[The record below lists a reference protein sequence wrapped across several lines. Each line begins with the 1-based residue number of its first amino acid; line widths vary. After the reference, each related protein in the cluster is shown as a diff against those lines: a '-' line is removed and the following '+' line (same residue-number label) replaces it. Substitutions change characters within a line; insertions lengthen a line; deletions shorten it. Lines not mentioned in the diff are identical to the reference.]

1 AVRQA
6 REAMS
11 DHLGHRREVV
21 RVGAGLPDP
30 ELPVVGALRH
40 PILEDDH
47 RADRVLPHRVRDVVA
62 LDADRERLEV
72 QRLAQLLERLHAT
85 RPLLLARRLLGH
97 ERVPRV
103 LVRELLQATLLAALR
118 DAHLDTAAALLGE
131 ELRERG
137 QVAGVAR
144 DDDLR
149 RHARRR
155 AVVLEAEGLED
166 RVHVLALGVLEV
178 ERVPVDHLA
187 AAQREDLH
195 DRALALRREADDVD
209 GADRLPLDRL
219 ALDEMLH
226 GEEPVAVARRI
237 LEPLVARRLVHL
249 LLELALDR
257 PHVAREELDHA
268 VDDRPVVLPGDV
280 ADARREAAVDVVV
293 EARDPGVAAR
303 LGALARPVGKDAVED
318 VEGLADLLRVRVR
331 AEVPDAAPVALARE
345 HDARILVLDRD
356 RDVREGLVVAQPHVE
371 RRPVPLHEVLLEV
384 ERLDLGARDDH
395 LERGDA
401 PRQLLDLGAGIR
413 RGLEVRADAR
423 PERLRLAD
431 VEHLA
436 ALVAEE
442 VDAGLR
448 RQRLQL
454 LFHTVL
460 HGHGYRSRS
469 MLAATLRILSV
480 LAAALAVAPAAF
492 AGGPQLVLGATEDA
506 VRAPT
511 LVQAKAQMDLLV
523 LAGFR
528 AVRIT
533 QVWTPGEQELSDKDT
548 TILQNVAAAAKLDHV
563 TVLTSVMNQGSRTTP
578 LTDEDQADF
587 AAYAASVVQTVP
599 ALQTII
605 VGNEPNLNRYWL
617 PQFNED
623 GSDAAAPAYESLLA
637 QTYDAVKAV
646 APTVTVLGGA
656 VSPRGGDVPNSIR
669 PTHSPT
675 VFIHDL
681 GQAWRGS
688 GRTTPIMDGFAFHP
702 YEDNSSVAP
711 VDGRHPNSTTIALA
725 DYDKLFASLGEAF
738 GDYELPIWYDE

>member
-1 AVRQA
+1 
-6 REAMS
+6 
-11 DHLGHRREVV
+11 
-21 RVGAGLPDP
+21 
-30 ELPVVGALRH
+30 
-40 PILEDDH
+40 
-47 RADRVLPHRVRDVVA
+47 
-62 LDADRERLEV
+62 
-72 QRLAQLLERLHAT
+72 
-85 RPLLLARRLLGH
+85 
-97 ERVPRV
+97 
-103 LVRELLQATLLAALR
+103 
-118 DAHLDTAAALLGE
+118 
-131 ELRERG
+131 
-137 QVAGVAR
+137 
-144 DDDLR
+144 
-149 RHARRR
+149 
-155 AVVLEAEGLED
+155 
-166 RVHVLALGVLEV
+166 
-178 ERVPVDHLA
+178 
-187 AAQREDLH
+187 
-195 DRALALRREADDVD
+195 
-209 GADRLPLDRL
+209 
-219 ALDEMLH
+219 
-226 GEEPVAVARRI
+226 
-237 LEPLVARRLVHL
+237 
-249 LLELALDR
+249 
-257 PHVAREELDHA
+257 
-268 VDDRPVVLPGDV
+268 
-280 ADARREAAVDVVV
+280 
-293 EARDPGVAAR
+293 
-303 LGALARPVGKDAVED
+303 
-318 VEGLADLLRVRVR
+318 
-331 AEVPDAAPVALARE
+331 
-345 HDARILVLDRD
+345 
-356 RDVREGLVVAQPHVE
+356 
-371 RRPVPLHEVLLEV
+371 
-384 ERLDLGARDDH
+384 
-395 LERGDA
+395 
-401 PRQLLDLGAGIR
+401 
-413 RGLEVRADAR
+413 
-423 PERLRLAD
+423 
-431 VEHLA
+431 
-436 ALVAEE
+436 
-442 VDAGLR
+442 
-448 RQRLQL
+448 
-454 LFHTVL
+454 
-460 HGHGYRSRS
+460 

-681 GQAWRGS
+681 GQAWRDS

-725 DYDKLFASLGEAF
+725 DYDKLVASLGEAF
-738 GDYELPIWYDE
+738 GDYELPIWYDEFGVESQVPFSKAALYNGIEPTTTKPVDEATQAAYYKQAVQLAFCQPNVRGLFLFHTVDETALAAWQSGVYYADGKPKSSLKAVKAALDSSRRGVAAHCEGMELPVKPKLAQGKLGTITVTCDLDCAYVAQLYRLPGKLLATRRGTAIGGRATKLSFKVPKTLGTYRVRLTATAPVNPGPSAVALRNVRAG